1 MTGKRPRLIDL
12 IALRVP
18 LGVRVDTVLWLLIL
32 PYHALSGWPS
42 ESTALRFFL
51 EIFVLAILREAAQ
64 RLWVKR
70 ATSAS
75 ELLWGFL
82 FSLTVF
88 AILGVGVRFVGVGIA
103 WLLVA
108 IYAVLMLVL
117 NEPRS
122 QESEQISDPQWDSAR
137 LRVGLTQVDLWQ
149 TSSARHL
156 IFSVGGR
163 QPAVVLGQNFFL
175 QDRPV
180 RDFLFFHEL
189 GHLSLGHFRHLGYYN
204 VALYASVI
212 VLSISAAALLD
223 AKYLGPGYWLPL
235 GHCLLCG
242 LIMTWLG
249 FVAQR
254 IESELRLR
262 LEVEADRFAINQT
275 GDRDAA
281 QRFLAAYAEH
291 PLESGDANHAGR
303 RVPASRRLDLLRSTA
318 HLTSAIER
326 N

>member
-51 EIFVLAILREAAQ
+51 EILVLAILREAAQ

-75 ELLWGFL
+75 ELLW
-82 FSLTVF
+82 
-88 AILGVGVRFVGVGIA
+88 GVRFVGVGIA

-291 PLESGDANHAGR
+291 PLERGDANHAGR

>member
-189 GHLSLGHFRHLGYYN
+189 GHLSLGHFRHLGYY
-204 VALYASVI
+204 
-212 VLSISAAALLD
+212 
-223 AKYLGPGYWLPL
+223 
-235 GHCLLCG
+235 
-242 LIMTWLG
+242 
-249 FVAQR
+249 

-262 LEVEADRFAINQT
+262 LEVEAARFAINQT